1 MKGRR
6 RACIQAR
13 IPKDTGKGAQ
23 PKEHLIN
30 QLALTWLVGAAPGG
44 TPCVTPQPNLIAN
57 TGSRA
62 HP

>member
-30 QLALTWLVGAAPGG
+30 QLALTWLVGAAPG
-44 TPCVTPQPNLIAN
+44 VTP
-57 TGSRA
+57 
-62 HP
+62 